1 VPDGDGQTESEDEKR
16 ERVMRRLAEIL
27 RQPPPSS
34 GSGRGPVAAGSFE
47 AAIGSLGLGLSEAD
61 TEEPGGAGVSPEEAA
76 GALRQGPDP
85 EEAAALLEHLLQTF
99 AAWRRPS
106 SGGDD
111 DDEESGQKS
120 S

>member
-1 VPDGDGQTESEDEKR
+1 VPDGEGESETESEDEKR

-27 RQPPPSS
+27 RQPPPST
-34 GSGRGPVAAGSFE
+34 GSGQGPVAAGSFE
-47 AAIGSLGLGLSEAD
+47 AAIGSLGLGLSEED
-61 TEEPGGAGVSPEEAA
+61 TEEVA

-85 EEAAALLEHLLQTF
+85 EEAAALLQHLLQTF
-99 AAWRRPS
+99 EAWRRPS
-106 SGGDD
+106 GGGD